1 MRWNPGSHIIVDV
14 RISQGPV
21 KTLRVLIWQVWVGP
35 DHLHCS
41 IPGWRWCLLVGL
53 PPLRIIDG
61 VPLAWPCGNCIVLWA
76 LDVAVIEGMQASAVP
91 MSLQELEDF
100 QICVDPVIIHL
111 EMRITDVLGSKT
123 LSCCCCLCLPATLGA
138 LVFTCGFLPMD
149 VS

>member
-1 MRWNPGSHIIVDV
+1 M
-14 RISQGPV
+14 
-21 KTLRVLIWQVWVGP
+21 
-35 DHLHCS
+35 
-41 IPGWRWCLLVGL
+41 
-53 PPLRIIDG
+53 
-61 VPLAWPCGNCIVLWA
+61 
-76 LDVAVIEGMQASAVP
+76 IEGMQASAVP

-123 LSCCCCLCLPATLGA
+123 LSCCCLCLPATLGA